1 MARLRDFQIHASS
14 ATTSVNGAFF
24 HTYEPVRLWL
34 KARKLAAPF
43 MKLLVTLDDERTGR
57 PWHGHVTNGL
67 GICRITEAV
76 DMATM
81 VKHAE
86 DHRWLLGVVLH
97 ALGCVAKAT
106 GWRSPELERFVAD
119 LRERPSPL
127 VHVFER
133 LARVDK
139 RTGATCVPWFSTGP
153 RETALGVRIGERDV
167 TVLSGHVWLED
178 HFPLSK
184 AIIKGRDYVLRD
196 SQGRTLVSVPID
208 VPSITAD
215 RGQRSA
221 AVEQRAAAYVLGEG
235 PLIAHLRAV
244 GCWLKSAR
252 ELVDPVGS
260 HTRVVPLMAEHL
272 PRPYAPELREIIALA
287 MTDPKAWRSWPTL
300 VRLYRAE
307 RDDRVRDILAQT
319 IVIAATDD
327 ELDDVI
333 ALVRDAR
340 LGASRLRLLPFLD
353 QAADPRTRAAQLAL
367 RTDPDLG
374 PALQASPTRT
384 SKRATGRATR
394 AAKPRTR

>member
-1 MARLRDFQIHASS
+1 M
-14 ATTSVNGAFF
+14 
-24 HTYEPVRLWL
+24 RLWL

-43 MKLLVTLDDERTGR
+43 MKLLVSLDDERTGR
-57 PWHGHVTNGL
+57 PRHGHVTNGL
-67 GICRITEAV
+67 GICEITEAV
-76 DMATM
+76 DASTM

-106 GWRSPELERFVAD
+106 GWRSREFERFVAD

-153 RETALGVRIGERDV
+153 RET
-167 TVLSGHVWLED
+167 
-178 HFPLSK
+178 PL
-184 AIIKGRDYVLRD
+184 
-196 SQGRTLVSVPID
+196 
-208 VPSITAD
+208 
-215 RGQRSA
+215 
-221 AVEQRAAAYVLGEG
+221 VLGEG

-252 ELVDPVGS
+252 ELVDPVGA

-272 PRPYAPELREIIALA
+272 PRPYAPELRELIALA

-307 RDDRVRDILAQT
+307 HDDRVRDVLAQT

-333 ALVRDAR
+333 ALARDAR
-340 LGASRLRLLPFLD
+340 LGASRLHLLPLLE
-353 QAADPRTRAAQLAL
+353 QAADPRARAALLAL
-367 RTDPDLG
+367 RADPEISG
-374 PALQASPTRT
+374 RRWRPA
-384 SKRATGRATR
+384 
-394 AAKPRTR
+394 